1 MPKKLTVGILVSPGY
16 FVCDILGVHT
26 VLGIQPDV
34 ELHLLW
40 KDREP
45 VIGLPTFPTTPT
57 TTFADCPEDLD
68 VLAVGAISGEV
79 LGDPEVIDFFAKA
92 AGRAKHVIAI
102 CGGTFLPGLAG
113 LLNGKRATT
122 NFHLTDMLP
131 LIGAIPVEGGQ
142 VVRDGN
148 LWTAG
153 PVTGSFEAGL
163 QVLAE
168 LRGVEVARRT
178 ELDLEFAPRPPF
190 GTGSPELAGPELTAA
205 SMAEFEPMRAE
216 LRNLLSVAARTG

>member
-1 MPKKLTVGILVSPGY
+1 MSAKLTVGILVSPGY
-16 FVCDILGVHT
+16 FVCDIIGVHT
-26 VLGIQPDV
+26 VFGMQPDV

-45 VIGLPTFPTTPT
+45 VLGLPTFPTVPT
-57 TTFADCPEDLD
+57 TAFADCPAELD

-79 LGDPEVIDFFAKA
+79 LTDPEVIDFFGTA
-92 AGRAKHVIAI
+92 AARAKHVIAI
-102 CGGTFLPGLAG
+102 CGGAFLPGLAG
-113 LLNGKRATT
+113 LVNGKRATT
-122 NFHLTDMLP
+122 NFHITDMLP
-131 LIGAIPVEGGQ
+131 LVGAIPVEGGQ

-153 PVTGSFEAGL
+153 PVTGSIEAAL

-178 ELDLEFAPRPPF
+178 ELDLEFAPHPPF
-190 GTGSPELAGPELTAA
+190 GTGSPALAGPELTAA
-205 SMAEFEPMRAE
+205 SMQAFEPMRDE
-216 LRNLLSVAARTG
+216 LRGLLSAPARTV